1 MNKQVYMIFIIK
13 SLDDKFVMWNYNSQ
27 TRWGLLEQ
35 AFFYS

>member
-27 TRWGLLEQ
+27 IRWGLLEQ